1 MCAYTAPRHKEDD
14 DVSSAVPGTAPAPA
28 VAPPYPAALSVAAE
42 GGWRSGLARDGRIAL
57 ARAAVQLGRLEGSDV
72 VLLDPLVSRHH
83 AVIRWTPGGYEI
95 EDLGSANGTHVQGR
109 RITGRTP
116 LAPGQTIRLGNT
128 EMRFEAYATAPPES
142 AQGGAG
148 VDGNGAGV
156 DGNGALAA
164 RWPAA
169 GGQNG
174 QAPAGTMRAAPD
186 GFYEAMA
193 QARPRGLR
201 ALVRTQW
208 GKRYWRVFLAGL
220 VAYFGVSEVLRE
232 TGNLHLVPLVM
243 LLASA
248 LVPVV
253 FVMFCWEQN
262 AFADMP
268 LGVVG
273 ITFLGG
279 AVLGLTI
286 AAVLEPLLLPPEAS
300 AGEITLGAALLIGV
314 VEETAKVVPV
324 LWFLRDRR
332 VRSELD
338 GLILGAAA
346 GMGFA
351 ALETAGYGFA
361 AFLLGFTNTLNEPG
375 ANVDLALA
383 MGTRQMNVQLLLRM
397 ALAIFG
403 HGVWTAIVCA
413 ALWRERRGN
422 RVRLT
427 LGVLVAFALAVTL
440 HAMWDWSPLAAL
452 VPAGAGQVVSLVA
465 ILGWFVVIGATGLTV
480 LGALLREALERAKR
494 GPDAAAPPPLVRT
507 LASGLFGGQA
517 R

>member
-1 MCAYTAPRHKEDD
+1 M
-14 DVSSAVPGTAPAPA
+14 SSAASGTAPA
-28 VAPPYPAALSVAAE
+28 VAPPYPAALSVAA
-42 GGWRSGLARDGRIAL
+42 GGWRSALAREGRIAL
-57 ARAAVQLGRLEGSDV
+57 ARPAVQLGRLEGSDV

-83 AVIRWTPGGYEI
+83 AVIRWTPAGYQI

-109 RITGRTP
+109 RITGRTS
-116 LAPGQTIRLGNT
+116 LTPGQTIRLGNT
-128 EMRFEAYATAPPES
+128 EMRFDVYASAPLE
-142 AQGGAG
+142 GARSG
-148 VDGNGAGV
+148 ADMDGNGVRAA
-156 DGNGALAA
+156 AL
-164 RWPAA
+164 WPPAA
-169 GGQNG
+169 GEYSG
-174 QAPAGTMRAAPD
+174 QAVAGPARAAPS

-193 QARPRGLR
+193 QERPRGLSG
-201 ALVRTQW
+201 LVRTQW

-220 VAYFGVSEVLRE
+220 IAYFGVSEVLRE

-273 ITFLGG
+273 MTFLGG

-286 AAVLEPLLLPPEAS
+286 AAVLEPLLLPPEAA

-361 AFLLGFTNTLNEPG
+361 AFLVGFANTLNAPG
-375 ANVDLALA
+375 ATVDLALA

-413 ALWRERRGN
+413 ALWRERRGS

-427 LGVLVAFALAVTL
+427 LGVLAAFALAVTL
-440 HAMWDWSPLAAL
+440 HALWDWSPLAAL
-452 VPAGAGQVVSLVA
+452 VPAGAGQVVSVVA

-480 LGALLREALERAKR
+480 LGALLHEALEQAKQ
-494 GPDAAAPPPLVRT
+494 GPDAPAPPSLVRT
-507 LASGLFGGQA
+507 LASGLFGGQP

>member
-1 MCAYTAPRHKEDD
+1 MN
-14 DVSSAVPGTAPAPA
+14 SAVAGTATAAA
-28 VAPPYPAALSVAAE
+28 VAPPYPAALSVAAG
-42 GGWRSGLARDGRIAL
+42 GGWRSGLAREGRIAL
-57 ARAAVQLGRLEGSDV
+57 ARPAVQLGRLEGSDV

-128 EMRFEAYATAPPES
+128 EMRFEAYASAPPAS
-142 AQGGAG
+142 AQAGIG
-148 VDGNGAGV
+148 VDGNGAQ
-156 DGNGALAA
+156 AA
-164 RWPAA
+164 PLWPTA
-169 GGQNG
+169 GGQNA
-174 QAPAGTMRAAPD
+174 QAAAGVVRAAPD

-193 QARPRGLR
+193 QERPRGLR

-220 VAYFGVSEVLRE
+220 IAYFGVSEVLRE
-232 TGNLHLVPLVM
+232 TGNLHLVPLAM

-286 AAVLEPLLLPPEAS
+286 AAVLEPLLLPPEAA

-361 AFLLGFTNTLNEPG
+361 AFLVGFANTLNAPG
-375 ANVDLALA
+375 ATVDLALA
-383 MGTRQMNVQLLLRM
+383 VGTRQMNVQLLLRM

-440 HAMWDWSPLAAL
+440 HALWDWSPLAAL
-452 VPAGAGQVVSLVA
+452 VPAGAGQVVSVVA

-480 LGALLREALERAKR
+480 LGALLHEALERAKQ
-494 GPDAAAPPPLVRT
+494 GPEAPAPPPLVRT
-507 LASGLFGGQA
+507 LASGLFSGQA

>member
-1 MCAYTAPRHKEDD
+1 
-14 DVSSAVPGTAPAPA
+14 VSSAIPGAASAPA
-28 VAPPYPAALSVAAE
+28 VAPMYPAALSVAA
-42 GGWRSGLARDGRIAL
+42 GGWRSTLTREGRIAL
-57 ARAAVQLGRLEGSDV
+57 ARPAVQLGRLEGSDV

-83 AVIRWTPGGYEI
+83 AVIRWTPAGYEI

-109 RITGRTP
+109 RITGRAP
-116 LAPGQTIRLGNT
+116 LTPGQTIRLGNT
-128 EMRFEAYATAPPES
+128 EMRFEAYATAPPAS
-142 AQGGAG
+142 APAGAG
-148 VDGNGAGV
+148 VDGNDAQ
-156 DGNGALAA
+156 AA
-164 RWPAA
+164 PLWPQAA
-169 GGQNG
+169 GELNG
-174 QAPAGTMRAAPD
+174 LAPAGSVRVAPN

-193 QARPRGLR
+193 QERPRGLS

-208 GKRYWRVFLAGL
+208 SKRYWRVFLAGL
-220 VAYFGVSEVLRE
+220 IAYFGVSEVLRE

-286 AAVLEPLLLPPEAS
+286 AAVLEPLLLPPSAA

-361 AFLLGFTNTLNEPG
+361 AFLVGFANTLNEPG
-375 ANVDLALA
+375 ANVSLALA
-383 MGTRQMNVQLLLRM
+383 IGTRQMNVQLLLRM

-440 HAMWDWSPLAAL
+440 HALWDWSPLAAL
-452 VPAGAGQVVSLVA
+452 VPAGAGQVVSVVA

-480 LGALLREALERAKR
+480 LGALLHEALERAKR
-494 GPDAAAPPPLVRT
+494 GPEAPAPPPLVRT
-507 LASGLFGGQA
+507 LASGLFGGQPS
-517 R
+517 

>member
-1 MCAYTAPRHKEDD
+1 
-14 DVSSAVPGTAPAPA
+14 VSSAVPGTAPAPA
-28 VAPPYPAALSVAAE
+28 VAPPYPAALSVAAG
-42 GGWRSGLARDGRIAL
+42 GGWRSGLAREGRIAL
-57 ARAAVQLGRLEGSDV
+57 ARPAVQLGRLEGSDV

-83 AVIRWTPGGYEI
+83 AVIRWTPSDYEI

-128 EMRFEAYATAPPES
+128 EMRFEAYASALPAS

-148 VDGNGAGV
+148 MDGKDGDGAQM
-156 DGNGALAA
+156 APH
-164 RWPAA
+164 WPAA

-174 QAPAGTMRAAPD
+174 QVAAGVVRAAPN

-193 QARPRGLR
+193 QERPRGLR
-201 ALVRTQW
+201 GLVRTQW
-208 GKRYWRVFLAGL
+208 SKRYWRVFLAGL
-220 VAYFGVSEVLRE
+220 IAYFGVSEVLRE

-361 AFLLGFTNTLNEPG
+361 AFLVGFANTLNAPG

-413 ALWRERRGN
+413 ALWRERRGS

-440 HAMWDWSPLAAL
+440 HALWDWSPLAAL
-452 VPAGAGQVVSLVA
+452 MPAGAGQAVSVVA

-480 LGALLREALERAKR
+480 LGALLHEALERAKQ
-494 GPDAAAPPPLVRT
+494 GPDAPAPPPLVRT

>member
-1 MCAYTAPRHKEDD
+1 M
-14 DVSSAVPGTAPAPA
+14 SSAVPGTAPAPA
-28 VAPPYPAALSVAAE
+28 VAPPYPAALYVAAE
-42 GGWRSGLARDGRIAL
+42 GGWRSGLAREGRIAL

-109 RITGRTP
+109 RISGRTP
-116 LAPGQTIRLGNT
+116 LAPGQTIRMGNT
-128 EMRFEAYATAPPES
+128 EMRFEAYATASPER

-148 VDGNGAGV
+148 VGGNGAP
-156 DGNGALAA
+156 AA
-164 RWPAA
+164 PLWPAA
-169 GGQNG
+169 DGLDGLDGQIF
-174 QAPAGTMRAAPD
+174 PASQSRAAPN

-201 ALVRTQW
+201 VLVRTQW

-361 AFLLGFTNTLNEPG
+361 AFLVGFTNTLNEPG

-383 MGTRQMNVQLLLRM
+383 MGTRQMDVQLLLRM

-480 LGALLREALERAKR
+480 LGALLHEALERAKR
-494 GPDAAAPPPLVRT
+494 GPDAPAPPPLVRT
-507 LASGLFGGQA
+507 LANGLFGGQP